1 MLSLSQ
7 SRSRRRRA
15 ALLVL
20 ACSAISPTALA
31 QPPDAPADTPLSHET
46 PTPTEPTRAKAAL
59 APDSPAAQV
68 KALWARGNKAWDEGR
83 YADAI
88 VDYEEAATISQRP
101 KAFYNLAASYER
113 VGRKADALTWLERF
127 RASASREELEQA
139 PNLGKRIAILRNQ
152 VAVLKVNVNVV
163 GARVLVRNTVV
174 GTKPADRPL
183 EVALNEGRA
192 TIEISNEGYQPY
204 QKEHTLR
211 GGSVLEI
218 EVQLNQK
225 APSTIVLE
233 KTNTVY
239 LPSKPLWSRWWFW
252 AGAGVLAAGGATAI
266 VALSTDKA
274 TTKGDT
280 TIITSLPSKFNVRF

>member
-1 MLSLSQ
+1 
-7 SRSRRRRA
+7 
-15 ALLVL
+15 
-20 ACSAISPTALA
+20 
-31 QPPDAPADTPLSHET
+31 
-46 PTPTEPTRAKAAL
+46 
-59 APDSPAAQV
+59 V

-88 VDYEEAATISQRP
+88 VDYEEAATISQSP
-101 KAFYNLAASYER
+101 KAFYNLADSYER

-127 RASASREELEQA
+127 KAIASRAELEQA

-174 GTKPADRPL
+174 GTKLADRPL
-183 EVALNEGRA
+183 EVVLNEGRA
-192 TIEISNEGYQPY
+192 TIEISSEGYQPY

-211 GGSVLEI
+211 GGSALEI

-239 LPSKPLWSRWWFW
+239 LTSKPLWSRWWFW

-280 TIITSLPSKFNVRF
+280 TIITALPSKFNVHF